1 MYCRLRN
8 LVRETVTTKE
18 YFADFIYENLD
29 VTTINNYQV
38 IKDHFTNFTIDRE
51 YENFLTDQGNHS
63 LSYLK
68 FKLQH
73 INEGGNWVNLF
84 SITIETNPVIDPIYM
99 YYFNED
105 YNDSFPGPFNNFL
118 NFNTNLENFY
128 IRIEMETKFYL
139 FNIEDEN
146 EEEIEDEEKVPIEDV
161 FKIEECSVCL
171 TNTPNIINIPCLHLS
186 ICKECEEKG
195 KFKKCVTCCRSIN
208 RKILI

>member
-195 KFKKCVTCCRSIN
+195 KFKKCVTCRRSIN

>member
-8 LVRETVTTKE
+8 LIRETVTTKE

-51 YENFLTDQGNHS
+51 YENFLTDQSNHS
-63 LSYLK
+63 LSHLK

-105 YNDSFPGPFNNFL
+105 YNAFPGPFNNFL

-195 KFKKCVTCCRSIN
+195 KFKKCVTCRRSIN